1 MKTFKDL
8 IYGIIVSM
16 TIAGIGY
23 TSANAQ
29 SSVWRIAGYPSV
41 TPSPTFAR
49 ITESDSTSLMF
60 RVLISNPAKERVNIS
75 VYSADSGYLHNED
88 IFDLHYSKTLS
99 FSEVEDGIYTIEIS
113 KGRETVKKRFGIST
127 NTYTV
132 KTKKLL

>member
-16 TIAGIGY
+16 TIAGIGH